1 MKTGL
6 LIVDIQ
12 NDYFPGGRMEL
23 VGSVD
28 ASKNAGD
35 LLSAFREKGLPV
47 FHLQHISSRPGA
59 AFFLP
64 NTPGAEIQGN
74 VAPFK
79 ERSLSG
85 RIFQTAFRGTN
96 LLERLKESEVT
107 RLVVAGMMT
116 HMCIDTTVR
125 AAFDLGFQCELAHDA
140 CATKALSFGS
150 ETIPAR
156 QVHLSFVSA
165 LQGVFASVSSTREII
180 AKLFEQVKAGEHMIM
195 ACFICAN

>member
-6 LIVDIQ
+6 VIVDIQ

-23 VGSVD
+23 DGSID
-28 ASKNAGD
+28 ASKYAGI

-59 AFFLP
+59 TFFLP
-64 NTPGAEIQGN
+64 NTPGVEIHGN
-74 VAPFK
+74 VVPLAGEVVIRKSFPN
-79 ERSLSG
+79 G
-85 RIFQTAFRGTN
+85 FRGTN
-96 LLERLKESEVT
+96 LLERLKESEVA

-156 QVHLSFVSA
+156 QVHISFVSA
-165 LQGVFASVSSTREII
+165 LQGTFANVLSTHEII
-180 AKLFEQVKAGEHMIM
+180 AAF
-195 ACFICAN
+195 

>member
-6 LIVDIQ
+6 VIVDIQ

-23 VGSVD
+23 VGSID
-28 ASKNAGD
+28 ASKNAGE
-35 LLSAFREKGLPV
+35 LLAAFREKRLPV

-59 AFFLP
+59 TFFLP
-64 NTPGAEIQGN
+64 NTPGVEIHGN
-74 VAPFK
+74 VSSITGEVVIRKSFPN
-79 ERSLSG
+79 G
-85 RIFQTAFRGTN
+85 FRGTN

-140 CATKALSFGS
+140 CATKALSFGA

-156 QVHLSFVSA
+156 QVHISFISA
-165 LQGVFASVSSTREII
+165 LHGTFATVLSTREII
-180 AKLFEQVKAGEHMIM
+180 AAL
-195 ACFICAN
+195 